1 MVKKVLLI
9 AGAIFLG
16 LNFGMISGFMPILLI
31 VGFVLFQD
39 GLKSTVL
46 AGYSTLTA
54 IVAGILTYVH
64 MYRKKREHESPSPY
78 VMALAWSFVAGAV
91 IAAVALFIYSGNEI
105 YRI

>member
-31 VGFVLFQD
+31 IGLVLFPD
-39 GLKSTVL
+39 GLQANVL
-46 AGYSTLTA
+46 AGYSVFTA
-54 IVAGILTYVH
+54 LVAGILTYIH
-64 MYRKKREHESPSPY
+64 MYRKKREHDSPSPY
-78 VMALAWSFVAGAV
+78 LMALAWSFVAGAV
-91 IAAVALFIYSGNEI
+91 IIAIALFIYSGNEI